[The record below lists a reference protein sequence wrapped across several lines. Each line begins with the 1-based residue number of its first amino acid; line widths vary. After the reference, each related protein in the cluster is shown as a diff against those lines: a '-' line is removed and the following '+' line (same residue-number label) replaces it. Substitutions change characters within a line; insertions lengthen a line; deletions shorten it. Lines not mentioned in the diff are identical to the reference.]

1 MNISRHPE
9 LLDRLA
15 AAYALGTLRGAAR
28 RRFEQ
33 LARDQAPVR
42 AAALL
47 WQGRWSAFSEVQA
60 PVAPDA
66 AVYGGIRPKGLIVAS
81 MAASG
86 ALAGLDQPVPLAVA
100 VWVAH
105 WLSSLRPWR
114 IRSDTAGS
122 ASTTRSCRTSSASIT
137 RSTAGAG
144 RRPKAWGWGF
154 SSPRPCW
161 NGRARG

>member
-47 WQGRWSAFSEVQA
+47 WQGRWSALSEMQA
-60 PVAPDA
+60 PVRPD
-66 AVYGGIRPKGLIVAS
+66 
-81 MAASG
+81 
-86 ALAGLDQPVPLAVA
+86 DA
-100 VWVAH
+100 VWVRIDNLLQAEKARAAQAH
-105 WLSSLRPWR
+105 RRRADDAPGMAR
-114 IRSDTAGS
+114 
-122 ASTTRSCRTSSASIT
+122 RTEL
-137 RSTAGAG
+137 
-144 RRPKAWGWGF
+144 
-154 SSPRPCW
+154 
-161 NGRARG
+161 

>member
-47 WQGRWSAFSEVQA
+47 WQGRWSALSEMQA
-60 PVAPDA
+60 PVRPD
-66 AVYGGIRPKGLIVAS
+66 
-81 MAASG
+81 
-86 ALAGLDQPVPLAVA
+86 DA
-100 VWVAH
+100 VWVRFDNLLQAEKPAPPSRTGGAPLMGKA
-105 WLSSLRPWR
+105 WTNARNPAWAVPWPGGAARP
-114 IRSDTAGS
+114 
-122 ASTTRSCRTSSASIT
+122 
-137 RSTAGAG
+137 AG
-144 RRPKAWGWGF
+144 RLRHRGGRGRGAVVAPGPAPK
-154 SSPRPCW
+154 R
-161 NGRARG
+161 

>member
-47 WQGRWSAFSEVQA
+47 WQGRWSALSEMQA
-60 PVAPDA
+60 PVRPD
-66 AVYGGIRPKGLIVAS
+66 
-81 MAASG
+81 
-86 ALAGLDQPVPLAVA
+86 DA
-100 VWVAH
+100 VWV
-105 WLSSLRPWR
+105 R
-114 IRSDTAGS
+114 IDNLLQADRK
-122 ASTTRSCRTSSASIT
+122 STRLNSRHVRISYAVVCFQ
-137 RSTAGAG
+137 
-144 RRPKAWGWGF
+144 KE
-154 SSPRPCW
+154 
-161 NGRARG
+161 